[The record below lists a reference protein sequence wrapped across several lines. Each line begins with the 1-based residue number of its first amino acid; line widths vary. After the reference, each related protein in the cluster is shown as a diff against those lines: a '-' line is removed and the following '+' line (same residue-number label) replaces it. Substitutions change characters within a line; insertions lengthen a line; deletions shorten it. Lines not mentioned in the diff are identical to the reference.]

1 MFLLICKLYICIQNV
16 FGHIFY
22 KTRLHLY
29 WQFWQFEV
37 QKLAY
42 MLILAAGGMI
52 PYLSS
57 VSCHILHAA
66 CSFQALISAVT
77 LSIST
82 FVHFIIIV
90 WIWILHLPQTGSPAH
105 LEQVGWGKRLIFPRC
120 GPDRGGGWARW
131 WQPGSPR
138 CASPPSPR
146 RSPSSVANNFSGL
159 RSWLRLLILTS

>member
-1 MFLLICKLYICIQNV
+1 MGVLSNCCLALSLTCWLYLCFRKLHDVTLADILKRAFFLMVKLVMLRKV
-16 FGHIFY
+16 FAEALWH
-22 KTRLHLY
+22 
-29 WQFWQFEV
+29 
-37 QKLAY
+37 
-42 MLILAAGGMI
+42 
-52 PYLSS
+52 
-57 VSCHILHAA
+57 SCHILHAA
-66 CSFQALISAVT
+66 SSSQALISALT
-77 LSIST
+77 FSIST
-82 FVHFIIIV
+82 VVHFIIIV

-146 RSPSSVANNFSGL
+146 GSPLSVANNFSGL